1 MKAPVT
7 LDMPKKEQQEAAP
20 ASPAPQAPPVLEAP
34 SVVTTPDLVKD
45 AKDTV
50 VIVTND
56 TSPCRHLE
64 DPLLATKTSSVECD
78 SPSASDRPWS
88 KLKQAAIVRDNSSIA
103 LIPPV
108 TSTSSSSASNPNH
121 SISSLEVTSAEPP
134 SASVSEGG
142 TSARRTKPALLHLQ
156 NRTKHY
162 ESVDDL
168 SPEYCGLPFVK
179 KLKILNERQ
188 KLAELESAMKTRS
201 VSLDMPESQQPYD
214 LDTTLTRSH
223 SEASAMHRRNSN
235 TMRLS
240 AAVANQ
246 TPTSPESNETPERR
260 NLKSI
265 LKKLTEDVRGGPP
278 QQSVSP
284 AETAAGQPT
293 APQATAESDTRSTT
307 AEMRQL
313 MRAPTV
319 EGYAARHS
327 KLAKSVTFNRDTLQS
342 PPAPGAQP
350 EPPQLQPHAVDLTSD
365 AGSNGLDHQHHADDA
380 VHGGGE
386 VLQPQEKSLP
396 PPPAVQIM
404 PPPSSGNQIKMMK
417 GK

>member
-7 LDMPKKEQQEAAP
+7 LDMPKKEQQEAA
-20 ASPAPQAPPVLEAP
+20 SAPQAAQVLEEP

-50 VIVTND
+50 VNVTND

-64 DPLLATKTSSVECD
+64 DPLHATKTPSVECD

-88 KLKQAAIVRDNSSIA
+88 KLKQAAIVRDNSSVA

-108 TSTSSSSASNPNH
+108 TTSSASSNSNH
-121 SISSLEVTSAEPP
+121 PVSSVEVTIAEPP
-134 SASVSEGG
+134 TSVSE
-142 TSARRTKPALLHLQ
+142 SARRTKPALLHLQ

-188 KLAELESAMKTRS
+188 KLAELEFAMKTRS

-240 AAVANQ
+240 AGVANQ

-278 QQSVSP
+278 QQVISP
-284 AETAAGQPT
+284 AEAAAGQPT
-293 APQATAESDTRSTT
+293 PPQAAESHTRSTT

-350 EPPQLQPHAVDLTSD
+350 EPPQLAAHAADLTSD
-365 AGSNGLDHQHHADDA
+365 AGSNGLDHQHHADDG
-380 VHGGGE
+380 VHGSGE
-386 VLQPQEKSLP
+386 VLQPQDKS

-404 PPPSSGNQIKMMK
+404 PPPPPAGNQIKMIK